1 MQKKLLE
8 RCLVE
13 NCQLPTTT
21 YERLSDWL
29 IKNNNK
35 SIKIT
40 FEEIQGN
47 RTLEQNKYY
56 WELLSIVADEIGE
69 SKEDLHDCFK
79 FQLLS
84 EQKEIGHE
92 VYLVTKSTTKLTKEK
107 FIEYIDNCKNLIYEM
122 FPEIKLP
129 DYVL

>member
-13 NCQLPTTT
+13 NCQLPMTT
-21 YERLSDWL
+21 YERLSNWL

-40 FEEIQGN
+40 LEEIQDN

-69 SKEDLHDCFK
+69 SKEDLHDC
-79 FQLLS
+79 LNS
-84 EQKEIGHE
+84 N
-92 VYLVTKSTTKLTKEK
+92 Y
-107 FIEYIDNCKNLIYEM
+107 
-122 FPEIKLP
+122 
-129 DYVL
+129 